1 MGDDADAGADDDEV
15 KGETM
20 RLFSDVD
27 NGGER
32 FDLVRMKQVSE
43 REYVSREMALDAE
56 EPQMEGSLYS
66 DEKWESECVGQVW
79 ADEQATRDERLGSAM
94 RKALAVGAGHTPTR
108 LRHWVNVWDVD
119 GDGTEGFALILAIA
133 KALDAEA
140 VADAKLEAAFDSD
153 GELEIAQEWQDDRGD
168 Q

>member
-1 MGDDADAGADDDEV
+1 
-15 KGETM
+15 M

-43 REYVSREMALDAE
+43 REYVSHEMALDAE

-79 ADEQATRDERLGSAM
+79 YDEQASRDAVLGAAI
-94 RKALAVGAGHTPTR
+94 RIALLDADPTTPATAEE
-108 LRHWVNVWDVD
+108 LREYVTYSMDIPD
-119 GDGTEGFALILAIA
+119 GWGRRILLAIA
-133 KALDAEA
+133 DALGAEV
-140 VADAKLEAAFDSD
+140 VANAKLEAAFDSD